1 MASTPLLR
9 SAGGQRAGVAVD
21 GVDKLLGLLARGVAG
36 SASAPFSSVEHPL
49 DQLHRNLAVEPV
61 QLPPVAF
68 ASERRGQR
76 LTAGEDERLLVTSS
90 RLPGDALIELDLRV
104 CRSGL
109 IPS

>member
-1 MASTPLLR
+1 LN
-9 SAGGQRAGVAVD
+9 
-21 GVDKLLGLLARGVAG
+21 
-36 SASAPFSSVEHPL
+36 PL
-49 DQLHRNLAVEPV
+49 DQLHRILTVEPM

-76 LTAGEDERLLVTSS
+76 LAAGEDERRLVTSS

-104 CRSGL
+104 CRSPL